1 MTLFVGFSKQA
12 RVHIECSIQYI
23 SCSTYCFYLFF
34 TNFFTISTFQSLNTT
49 FSICLTD
56 FKVTKRRQRD
66 VKKKANTTISSNFY
80 LNCIF
85 HFRSC
90 MAESWYLACDFQLSI
105 LGPFLVLPLIK
116 LSEAASLVY
125 LLVINLI
132 AVGIPA
138 GLTYAKDWPPIGTLG
153 FR

>member
-1 MTLFVGFSKQA
+1 
-12 RVHIECSIQYI
+12 
-23 SCSTYCFYLFF
+23 
-34 TNFFTISTFQSLNTT
+34 
-49 FSICLTD
+49 
-56 FKVTKRRQRD
+56 
-66 VKKKANTTISSNFY
+66 
-80 LNCIF
+80 
-85 HFRSC
+85 

-125 LLVINLI
+125 LLAINLI